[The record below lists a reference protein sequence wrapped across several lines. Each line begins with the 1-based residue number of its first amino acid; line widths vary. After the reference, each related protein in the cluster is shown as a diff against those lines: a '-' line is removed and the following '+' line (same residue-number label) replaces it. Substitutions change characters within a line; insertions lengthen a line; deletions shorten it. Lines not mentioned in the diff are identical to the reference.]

1 MKKVLS
7 LVLVIA
13 MVLSSFSFAFA
24 APTYEDIADTDYE
37 EAIEMLSALGIIDGY
52 EDGTFK
58 PERTITRAEMAKL
71 MVVTLG
77 YGDLVAGAKS
87 NFADTQGHWADA
99 WIALAAGRGIV
110 IGDGDGKFRPD
121 AVVSYDEAIT
131 MLVRGLGYTDDCNE
145 LKGMSWPT
153 NFKVKAA
160 ELDITDGVAMS
171 AAGADRGGVAQLIA
185 NALEATL
192 VSVTTDGDVTFLKD
206 KIGGKDYDKLLIT
219 RVAERDVDYVVST
232 DKVDPKNK
240 NFAGEV
246 VFLTPY
252 IYQSLEVYLNDD
264 DQVVYIKDV
273 NSLVYEGEIDEV
285 YENNGGVV
293 VAIEEADG
301 DIEKV
306 RFDSVAAD
314 DTIAK
319 KVFLNGWPASGV
331 TYEYLERKTVEDVKI
346 VANDANDDGSIQ
358 ESEVQGFVVTERT
371 KLVRIEREYVEGK
384 DSLDGIKLPVDSK
397 DDVDLRY
404 ILVTGDAESLE
415 DIAED
420 DIVVAYASQDTE
432 AIMLVVTRN
441 AVEGKVTRIYDADTF
456 YIDGK
461 SYDVAALALETDFD
475 LGDEGVFYLDQNG
488 EIADYDGEGV
498 GPQDYAVIIGASNG
512 DVELKFGKYSVD
524 TYPELKLATQGGAEV
539 IYEVAVEVKKDD
551 GKIDNSAEISK
562 SKEAAIDE
570 GDIFPV
576 AGYEAGDGAVLNI
589 EKFFYGDPAVYKAYL
604 VKYSLDKN
612 GRIDDLEIVKDVTAY
627 ENKEA
632 TGLNKVD
639 QDKDSILDSVVVFDA
654 GDDYD
659 VVDLDSLDT
668 EFVAYAVEDKNGD
681 IEVLVVKAGEVDDAA
696 TTIYAYLNRVT
707 LAYDN
712 DGDKVNQYVMYVDG
726 AKKEIFADDDIADA
740 KKYNQVISFDYNGN
754 AIDESDVDFTPVGY
768 AATATAINA
777 SRGRIELDV
786 EVKTD
791 GWYDLSEHATILL
804 LEADKDVDKIL
815 DLYDIDKGD
824 TFTVYINDDGD
835 IDLIIVQGTK

>member
-1 MKKVLS
+1 M
-7 LVLVIA
+7 
-13 MVLSSFSFAFA
+13 
-24 APTYEDIADTDYE
+24 
-37 EAIEMLSALGIIDGY
+37 
-52 EDGTFK
+52 
-58 PERTITRAEMAKL
+58 
-71 MVVTLG
+71 
-77 YGDLVAGAKS
+77 
-87 NFADTQGHWADA
+87 
-99 WIALAAGRGIV
+99 
-110 IGDGDGKFRPD
+110 
-121 AVVSYDEAIT
+121 
-131 MLVRGLGYTDDCNE
+131 
-145 LKGMSWPT
+145 
-153 NFKVKAA
+153 
-160 ELDITDGVAMS
+160 
-171 AAGADRGGVAQLIA
+171 
-185 NALEATL
+185 
-192 VSVTTDGDVTFLKD
+192 
-206 KIGGKDYDKLLIT
+206 
-219 RVAERDVDYVVST
+219 
-232 DKVDPKNK
+232 
-240 NFAGEV
+240 
-246 VFLTPY
+246 
-252 IYQSLEVYLNDD
+252 SLEVYLNDD

-285 YENNGGVV
+285 DEISGDVV

-306 RFDSVAAD
+306 RFDSVDAD

-420 DIVVAYASQDTE
+420 DIVVAYASQDTD

-441 AVEGKVTRIYDADTF
+441 AVEGKVTRVYDADTF

-498 GPQDYAVIIGASNG
+498 GPQDYAVVIGASNG
-512 DVELKFGKYSVD
+512 DVERKFNKYSVD

-539 IYEVAVEVKKDD
+539 IYEVAVDVDDD
-551 GKIDNSAEISK
+551 GEIDNSAEISK

-570 GDIFPV
+570 GDIFPLADYV
-576 AGYEAGDGAVLNI
+576 AGADLEI
-589 EKFFYGDPAVYKAYL
+589 EKFFYGNGDADDYKAYL

-632 TGLNKVD
+632 TGLNEVD
-639 QDKDSILDSVVVFDA
+639 QDDDSILDSVVVFDA

-740 KKYNQVISFDYNGN
+740 KKYNQAISFDYNGD
-754 AIDESDVDFTPVGY
+754 AIDESDVEFTPTSYV
-768 AATATAINA
+768 ATATAINA

-786 EVKTD
+786 EGKTD
-791 GWYDLSEHATILL
+791 GWYNLSEHATIVL
-804 LEADKDVDKIL
+804 LETDGSGDVDKL
-815 DLYDIDKGD
+815 SDLYDIDKGD
-824 TFTVYINDDGD
+824 IFTVYINDDGD
-835 IDLIIVQGTK
+835 IDLIVLN

>member
-1 MKKVLS
+1 LISM
-7 LVLVIA
+7 
-13 MVLSSFSFAFA
+13 
-24 APTYEDIADTDYE
+24 
-37 EAIEMLSALGIIDGY
+37 
-52 EDGTFK
+52 
-58 PERTITRAEMAKL
+58 
-71 MVVTLG
+71 
-77 YGDLVAGAKS
+77 
-87 NFADTQGHWADA
+87 
-99 WIALAAGRGIV
+99 
-110 IGDGDGKFRPD
+110 
-121 AVVSYDEAIT
+121 
-131 MLVRGLGYTDDCNE
+131 
-145 LKGMSWPT
+145 
-153 NFKVKAA
+153 
-160 ELDITDGVAMS
+160 GVETK
-171 AAGADRGGVAQLIA
+171 R
-185 NALEATL
+185 
-192 VSVTTDGDVTFLKD
+192 
-206 KIGGKDYDKLLIT
+206 
-219 RVAERDVDYVVST
+219 
-232 DKVDPKNK
+232 
-240 NFAGEV
+240 
-246 VFLTPY
+246 
-252 IYQSLEVYLNDD
+252 
-264 DQVVYIKDV
+264 
-273 NSLVYEGEIDEV
+273 
-285 YENNGGVV
+285 
-293 VAIEEADG
+293 

-306 RFDSVAAD
+306 RFDSVAAN

-512 DVELKFGKYSVD
+512 DVERKFGKYYVD

-576 AGYEAGDGAVLNI
+576 AGYVAGDGAELNI

-612 GRIDDLEIVKDVTAY
+612 GRIDDLEIVKDVTEY
-627 ENKEA
+627 EDEDA
-632 TGLNKVD
+632 TNLNKVD

-659 VVDLDSLDT
+659 VIDLDSLDT
-668 EFVAYAVEDKNGD
+668 KFVAYAVEDKNGD

-740 KKYNQVISFDYNGN
+740 KKYNQVISFDYNGD

-768 AATATAINA
+768 VATATAINA

-786 EVKTD
+786 EGKTD
-791 GWYDLSEHATILL
+791 GWYNLSEHATIVLL
-804 LEADKDVDKIL
+804 KTDDSRDVDKLL

-824 TFTVYINDDGD
+824 IFTVYINDDGD
-835 IDLIIVQGTK
+835 IDLIVLN

>member
-24 APTYEDIADTDYE
+24 APKFEDAEDFGDYED
-37 EAIEMLSALGIIDGY
+37 AIEMLTALGIIDGY

-58 PERTITRAEMAKL
+58 PERIVTRAEMAKL

-77 YGDLVAGAKS
+77 YGDLVAGSKS
-87 NFADTQGHWADA
+87 NFSDTQGHWADA

-285 YENNGGVV
+285 YEISDSGDVV

-306 RFDSVAAD
+306 WFDSVDAD
-314 DTIAK
+314 DPIAD

-331 TYEYLERKTVEDVKI
+331 TYEYLERATVENVKI
-346 VANDANDDGSIQ
+346 VANDANNDGNIQ
-358 ESEVQGFVVTERT
+358 ESEVQGFVITERT
-371 KLVRIEREYVEGK
+371 KLVRIEREYVEGR

-397 DDVDLRY
+397 DKVDLRY

-415 DIAED
+415 DIEKD
-420 DIVVAYASQDTE
+420 DIVVAYASQDTD
-432 AIMLVVTRN
+432 AIMLVVARN
-441 AVEGKVTRIYDADTF
+441 AVEGKVTRVYDADTF

-461 SYDVAALALETDFD
+461 SYDVAALALETSFD
-475 LGDEGVFYLDQNG
+475 LGDEGIFYLDQNG

-498 GPQDYAVIIGASNG
+498 GPQDYAVVIGASNG
-512 DVELKFGKYSVD
+512 DVEYKFGKYSVD
-524 TYPELKLATQGGAEV
+524 NYPELKLATQGGAEV
-539 IYEVAVEVKKDD
+539 VYEVAVDVKDTGEID
-551 GKIDNSAEISK
+551 ESAKISD

-570 GDIFPV
+570 GDIFKN
-576 AGYEAGDGAVLNI
+576 AGYTPGADLDI
-589 EKFFYGDPAVYKAYL
+589 EEFFYGDPAAFRAYL
-604 VKYSLDKN
+604 VKYSLDKD
-612 GRIDDLEIVKDVTAY
+612 GRIDDLEIIKDVTDY
-627 ENKEA
+627 ETKTFA
-632 TGLNKVD
+632 GNKVD
-639 QDKDSILDSVVVFDA
+639 KDDDHILDSVVVFDA

-659 VVDLDSLDT
+659 VIDLDSLDT

-681 IEVLVVKAGEVDDAA
+681 IEVLVVRAGEVDDAA
-696 TTIYAYLNRVT
+696 TTIFAYLNRIT

-712 DGDKVNQYVMYVDG
+712 DGDKVNQYVVYVDG
-726 AKKEIFADDDIADA
+726 AKKEIFADDDI
-740 KKYNQVISFDYNGN
+740 KGTGKYNQAISFDYNGN
-754 AIDESDVDFTPVGY
+754 AIDDSDVDFAPVGY